1 MSAQASD
8 FLYRVSACLYLTD
21 RSPTLPPSLPGT
33 ISLLYNTD
41 GRILLQYPNQSITM
55 AVNSIA
61 VLKNDTALPFL
72 SGQDWMA
79 IFLTISGGAV
89 TAFATA
95 LQNKTV
101 ISTENSPIFSTL
113 GDIIR
118 IYRSHC
124 PENDILL
131 SDHIGRLLNALLT
144 ESLQKEKTDPTQ
156 DIVRQCVRY
165 VESHFVAPLNLSALA
180 EHVGVSKYH
189 LSRIFSERTGMTLQ
203 SYHIACRI
211 RESKRLLH
219 DHTLP
224 LSTICERVG
233 FVDMSHFSK
242 TFKKHEHLTPTQYR
256 KRLLYKNA

>member
-1 MSAQASD
+1 MSIPKSD

-21 RSPTLPPSLPGT
+21 RSPALPSSLPGT

-41 GRILLQYPNQSITM
+41 GRILLQYPNQSIAM
-55 AVNSIA
+55 ATNSIA
-61 VLKNDTALPFL
+61 VLKDDTAPPLL
-72 SGQDWMA
+72 AGQDWMA
-79 IFLTISGGAV
+79 ILLTISGGAV

-95 LQNKTV
+95 LQNKTI
-101 ISTENSPIFSTL
+101 ISTDNSPIFSML

-118 IYRSHC
+118 IYRSHRS
-124 PENDILL
+124 ENEILL
-131 SDHIGRLLNALLT
+131 SDHIGRLLNILLNV
-144 ESLQKEKTDPTQ
+144 SRQKEKNDTTQ
-156 DIVRQCVRY
+156 DIVLQCVRY
-165 VESHFVAPLNLSALA
+165 LESHFVAPLNLSALA

-189 LSRIFSERTGMTLQ
+189 LSRMFSERIGITLQ
-203 SYHIACRI
+203 AYHIACRI

-242 TFKKHEHLTPTQYR
+242 TFKKFEHMTPTQYR
-256 KRLLYKNA
+256 KRLFHENA